1 MRATLRPS
9 PSSLDDL
16 VRRVRGEFLEMPG
29 LHLTREQARR
39 LWALDDPTCTSILDA
54 LVEVQFLVRQAD
66 GQYSRPTERTEPL
79 LRMIKA
85 DIRRQPADPRL
96 AVGAGHRPGPLS

>member
-1 MRATLRPS
+1 MNVILRPA

-16 VRRVRGEFLEMPG
+16 IRRVRGEFLEMPG

-39 LWALDDPTCTSILDA
+39 LWALDDTTCTSILDA
-54 LVEVQFLVRQAD
+54 LVELHFLVRQTD
-66 GQYSRPTERTEPL
+66 GQYSRPTERTEPP

-85 DIRRQPADPRL
+85 DIRPQPAARL
-96 AVGAGHRPGPLS
+96 AVGARQRPGPLS